1 MTLSIL
7 DRVNYLRSEQKKNM
21 KRKVLFILKTLN
33 VSGNKELCVAFVDDE
48 EMRKLNADYRNIK
61 RTTDVL
67 SFPQNGPDDSIL
79 GDVIISIDTAIR
91 RSKLQNLSI
100 EHEIHKLMIHGILH
114 LLGYDHKKKNEAKV
128 MREKELEILSS
139 IESL

>member
-1 MTLSIL
+1 MTISIL
-7 DRVNYLRSEQKKNM
+7 DKVNYLRGEQKKSL
-21 KRKVLFILKTLN
+21 KSKALFILKTLN
-33 VSGNKELCVAFVDDE
+33 VSGNKELCLAFVNDE
-48 EMRKLNADYRNIK
+48 EMRKLNAYFRHVN

-67 SFPQNGPDDSIL
+67 SFPQDGPDDSIL

-91 RSKLQNLSI
+91 RSKLQRLSI
-100 EHEIHKLMIHGILH
+100 EREIYKLIIHGILH

-139 IESL
+139 VESL

>member
-7 DRVNYLRSEQKKNM
+7 DRVNYLRSEQKKNL
-21 KRKVLFILKTLN
+21 KSKALFMLKKLN

-48 EMRKLNADYRNIK
+48 EMRKLNADYRNIN

-67 SFPQNGPDDSIL
+67 SFPQDGPDDSIL

-91 RSKLQNLSI
+91 RSKLQKLSI
-100 EHEIHKLMIHGILH
+100 EHEILKLMIHGILH
-114 LLGYDHKKKNEAKV
+114 LLGYDHKKKNEANV

>member
-1 MTLSIL
+1 MTISIL
-7 DRVNYLRSEQKKNM
+7 DKVNYLRGEQKKSL
-21 KRKVLFILKTLN
+21 KSKALFILKTLN
-33 VSGNKELCVAFVDDE
+33 VSGNKELCLAFVNDE
-48 EMRKLNADYRNIK
+48 EMRKLNAYYRHVN

-67 SFPQNGPDDSIL
+67 SFPQDGPDDSIL

-91 RSKLQNLSI
+91 RSKLQRLSI
-100 EHEIHKLMIHGILH
+100 EREIYKLIIHGILH

-139 IESL
+139 VESL

>member
-1 MTLSIL
+1 MTISIL
-7 DRVNYLRSEQKKNM
+7 DKVNYLRGEQKKSL
-21 KRKVLFILKTLN
+21 KSKALFILKTLN
-33 VSGNKELCVAFVDDE
+33 VSGNKELCLAFVNDE
-48 EMRKLNADYRNIK
+48 EMRKLNADYRNIN

-67 SFPQNGPDDSIL
+67 SFPQDGPDDSIL

-91 RSKLQNLSI
+91 RSKLQRLSI
-100 EHEIHKLMIHGILH
+100 EREIYKLIIHGILH

-139 IESL
+139 VESL

>member
-7 DRVNYLRSEQKKNM
+7 DRVNYLRSEQKKNL
-21 KRKVLFILKTLN
+21 KSKALFILRKLN

-48 EMRKLNADYRNIK
+48 EMRQLNADYRNIN

-67 SFPQNGPDDSIL
+67 SFPQDGPDDSIL

-91 RSKLQNLSI
+91 RSKLQKLSI

>member
-7 DRVNYLRSEQKKNM
+7 DRVNSLRSEQKKNL
-21 KRKVLFILKTLN
+21 KSKALFILKTLN

-48 EMRKLNADYRNIK
+48 EMRKLNADYRNIN

-67 SFPQNGPDDSIL
+67 SFPQDGPDDSIL

-91 RSKLQNLSI
+91 RSKLRKVSI
-100 EHEIHKLMIHGILH
+100 EREIYQLMIHGILH

-128 MREKELEILSS
+128 MREKESEILSR

>member
-7 DRVNYLRSEQKKNM
+7 DRVNYLRSEQKKNL

-48 EMRKLNADYRNIK
+48 EMRKLNADYRNIN

-67 SFPQNGPDDSIL
+67 SFPQDGPDDSIL

>member
-1 MTLSIL
+1 MKLSIL
-7 DRVNYLRSEQKKNM
+7 DRVNCLSSEQKKDF
-21 KRKVLFILKTLN
+21 KSKALFILNILG
-33 VSGNKELCVAFVDDE
+33 VSGNKELCVAFVNDE
-48 EMRKLNADYRNIK
+48 EMRKLNANYRNIS

-67 SFPQNGPDDSIL
+67 SFPQDGPDYSML

-91 RSKLQNLSI
+91 RSKLRKVSI

-114 LLGYDHKKKNEAKV
+114 LLGYDHKKRNEARV

-139 IESL
+139 VESL